1 MKDAQ
6 LATLYTVAESTI
18 RRWRRAG
25 VITDTQAPLHDPVAM
40 PDWWSK
46 MMALGEFEKGC
57 PATVEAAAT
66 RTAAAMPR
74 DARDGADTVVDAEL
88 SALLATIQ
96 GTGVPDY
103 SDGIKTAQRSV
114 LVADYL
120 LLRALAHDDEKKIG
134 PLQKRLG
141 EAQEVLRGLQR
152 DRGKIESEAGDTL
165 PKHEVRVAMM
175 ELHSNIQ
182 KRFRQGIRAAFPEA
196 AELTESREHWNV
208 FSDSLVDRICKTLT
222 ESDFAAP

>member
-1 MKDAQ
+1 MRDAQ
-6 LATLYTVAESTI
+6 LATLYQVAESTI

-25 VITDTQAPLHDPVAM
+25 VVTSTPTPLHDPVSM

-46 MMALGEFEKGC
+46 MMDLGEFEKGC
-57 PATVEAAAT
+57 PATVEAAAA
-66 RTAAAMPR
+66 RTSAAMPR
-74 DARDGADTVVDAEL
+74 DAGEAGDTTVDAEL

-152 DRGKIESEAGDTL
+152 DRGKIEAEAGDTL
-165 PKHEVRVAMM
+165 PKEEVRSAML

-196 AELTESREHWNV
+196 AELTATREHWNV
-208 FSDSLVDRICKTLT
+208 FSDSLVDRICKALT
-222 ESDFAAP
+222 DSDFAA